1 MAINDQMEMAFS
13 GPAPRVDPVSGNE
26 VPPGSLPEE
35 VRDDIDVKLS
45 EGEYVVPA
53 DVLRFHG
60 VKFFEDLRA
69 EAKMGLAGM
78 ESAGRI
84 GGQPVDSSPMDPASM
99 GISEEDIAML
109 EQALAGEG
117 LPEAAMAEG
126 GLMDKVAFAAMNDP
140 LVNERI
146 NSKGM
151 AVGFAAGG
159 MTQSLYNDP
168 TKIDSLIDQVMTAA
182 QTNPSLL
189 EQLSNRGISIN
200 TTQADMQPT
209 EMKQAN
215 TQPVEL
221 AHGGS
226 VHKGPSSGQIPEV
239 IQQTPLGFSG
249 DMGTAPTVPTKAEGG
264 TGFNP
269 FQYGLGFSSFGL
281 TNPAGTVPSPVAPAV
296 VDPKLITGIGSK
308 GPAKTGRNSVAVGE
322 SYTKPNG
329 ETKTRMPDSFYAGGG
344 DSDQNRALKEMEN
357 LDPKAWRS
365 DFNYKNP
372 NELYAQT
379 MEKLTGEVGFIG
391 KIFGATS
398 IGRVANASNLANLQS
413 NIEYLQKRGGSEKQI
428 ADLQKAHDAL
438 TIKQLGSLEGGLVTG
453 IIQKQTTT
461 DSLLEDTLESDM
473 VGGSS
478 TNQNSGV
485 SASERAR
492 LKREKEAAEAGA
504 AAASSNTAVNSS
516 NNNSQDYDGSKNTNK
531 AGSVVTTSGGFN
543 ITTPTTGNTGG
554 GGSGGGGG
562 GYDFVPSKPKKY
574 VGNSG
579 RFKAEGGL
587 MQKKKK

>member
-26 VPPGSLPEE
+26 VPPGSLPVE
-35 VRDDIDVKLS
+35 VRDDIDVNLS
-45 EGEYVVPA
+45 EGEYIVPS

-78 ESAGRI
+78 DAAGRI
-84 GGQPVDSSPMDPASM
+84 GGQPSGDAPMDPAAM

-109 EQALAGEG
+109 EQALGGEG
-117 LPEAAMAEG
+117 VPEAAMAEG

-151 AVGFAAGG
+151 AVGLAEGG
-159 MTQSLYNDP
+159 MTQSLYSDP
-168 TKIDSLIDQVMTAA
+168 TRIDSLIDKVMNAA
-182 QTNPSLL
+182 QNNPALL
-189 EQLSNRGISIN
+189 GELSKRGVTVN
-200 TTQADMQPT
+200 TTKANMKPAEMQ
-209 EMKQAN
+209 QAN
-215 TQPVEL
+215 RQPVEL

-239 IQQTPLGFSG
+239 IPQTPLGFSG

-344 DSDQNRALKEMEN
+344 DSDQNRRNKEFFDNVGNNEDLKKYSYG
-357 LDPKAWRS
+357 DP
-365 DFNYKNP
+365 
-372 NELYAQT
+372 
-379 MEKLTGEVGFIG
+379 EKLFSETMADATGKNNPIESLLQAVGKG
-391 KIFGATS
+391 SIFA
-398 IGRVANASNLANLQS
+398 ASENVSLNDRIARL
-413 NIEYLQKRGGSEKQI
+413 KRDGFDEDKI
-428 ADLQKAHDAL
+428 ADLQKKVDAKKL
-438 TIKQLGSLEGGLVTG
+438 AELGAKPSFLARG
-453 IIQKQTTT
+453 ILSIGASMAASQAKRI
-461 DSLLEDTLESDM
+461 DDLFPIADNVSSSSSA
-473 VGGSS
+473 SS
-478 TNQNSGV
+478 T
-485 SASERAR
+485 
-492 LKREKEAAEAGA
+492 AAD
-504 AAASSNTAVNSS
+504 T
-516 NNNSQDYDGSKNTNK
+516 
-531 AGSVVTTSGGFN
+531 
-543 ITTPTTGNTGG
+543 TGG
-554 GGSGGGGG
+554 GSIDSGKVADKNREAAAKKAAAKKATAAAVASVAANPNTTSEVGYDYIPQAVTNNANKPNADPVKEEQTKAGQKAGKGYVG
-562 GYDFVPSKPKKY
+562 GYGFQK
-574 VGNSG
+574 
-579 RFKAEGGL
+579 GGL

>member
-189 EQLSNRGISIN
+189 EQLSKRGISIN

-249 DMGTAPTVPTKAEGG
+249 DMGTGVGKPSADTN
-264 TGFNP
+264 FNP
-269 FQYGLGFSSFGL
+269 FQYGLGYSSFGP
-281 TNPAGTVPSPVAPAV
+281 TTPVGYAPPPVVTAPTVAGSALSLGDPNAGQRGGVA
-296 VDPKLITGIGSK
+296 IGQMM
-308 GPAKTGRNSVAVGE
+308 
-322 SYTKPNG
+322 PNG
-329 ETKTRMPDSFYAGGG
+329 KIRMPDSYYAGGG
-344 DSDQNRALKEMEN
+344 DADQKRALKKLGET
-357 LDPKAWRS
+357 DPNAWMGKYNFS
-365 DFNYKNP
+365 DPDILRQQTLAALNKEQGIISSTIGNAPFGQVFQA
-372 NELYAQT
+372 AQ
-379 MEKLTGEVGFIG
+379 
-391 KIFGATS
+391 
-398 IGRVANASNLANLQS
+398 
-413 NIEYLQKRGGSEKQI
+413 GSEF
-428 ADLQKAHDAL
+428 L
-438 TIKQLGSLEGGLVTG
+438 TIMETLRNSGTKEEDATMDDAFKKWKDSRLGAKPNK
-453 IIQKQTTT
+453 IISSILNNTRGDETAAA
-461 DSLLEDTLESDM
+461 LLEDNQNHWSAIKRSAAQDKLNKEIGEAETY
-473 VGGSS
+473 SS
-478 TNQNSGV
+478 TPQTVANQSGRT
-485 SASERAR
+485 ATDRANEQAQQAHA
-492 LKREKEAAEAGA
+492 EKKLAKTNTEYAKKSGIKGAEEY
-504 AAASSNTAVNSS
+504 T
-516 NNNSQDYDGSKNTNK
+516 
-531 AGSVVTTSGGFN
+531 
-543 ITTPTTGNTGG
+543 
-554 GGSGGGGG
+554 
-562 GYDFVPSKPKKY
+562 
-574 VGNSG
+574 VGN
-579 RFKAEGGL
+579 KGGL
-587 MQKKKK
+587 MIKKK

>member
-1 MAINDQMEMAFS
+1 MKLMAINDQMEMAFS
-13 GPAPRVDPVSGNE
+13 GPAPQVDPVSGND

-35 VRDDIDVKLS
+35 VRDDIDAKLS

-78 ESAGRI
+78 DAAGRI
-84 GGQPVDSSPMDPASM
+84 GGEPVEGAPMDPAAM

-117 LPEAAMAEG
+117 VPEAAMAEG

-189 EQLSNRGISIN
+189 EQLSKRGISIN

-221 AHGGS
+221 AHGGLT
-226 VHKGPSSGQIPEV
+226 HSGGAPGTTGA
-239 IQQTPLGFSG
+239 TPLGFTG

-281 TNPAGTVPSPVAPAV
+281 TNPAGSVPTPVAPAPV
-296 VDPKLITGIGSK
+296 GGFTA
-308 GPAKTGRNSVAVGE
+308 PAPVAPARPTTGRNSVAVGE
-322 SYTKPNG
+322 SYIHPGTG
-329 ETKTRMPDSFYAGGG
+329 ETKTRMPDAYYAGGG
-344 DSDQNRALKEMEN
+344 RSDQKRALD
-357 LDPKAWRS
+357 LSDVDPKAWRS
-365 DFNYKNP
+365 DFNYKNSD
-372 NELYAQT
+372 ELYAQT
-379 MEKLTGEVGFIG
+379 MEKLKGDVGFIG
-391 KIFGATS
+391 KIVGKTS
-398 IGRVANASNLANLQS
+398 IGRIGNAGNLANLQS
-413 NIEYLQKRGGSEKQI
+413 NIDYLKQRGGTKEQI
-428 ADLQKAHDAL
+428 AALQKAHDDL
-438 TIKQLGSLEGGLVTG
+438 TIEQLGSLEGGIITG
-453 IIQKQTTT
+453 WAQNQLSTE
-461 DSLLEDTLESDM
+461 SLLADNSESDM
-473 VGGSS
+473 VGGGSSSS
-478 TNQNSGV
+478 TTAGQ
-485 SASERAR
+485 
-492 LKREKEAAEAGA
+492 EAAER
-504 AAASSNTAVNSS
+504 VRIKRE
-516 NNNSQDYDGSKNTNK
+516 QDKINK
-531 AGSVVTTSGGFN
+531 EIGEAENDFQ
-543 ITTPTTGNTGG
+543 
-554 GGSGGGGG
+554 GG
-562 GYDFVPSKPKKY
+562 GYSSTPQTIANQSGRTATDRANEQAQQANAEKKLAKANKAFAKKSGIKDAEDY
-574 VGNSG
+574 TVGN
-579 RFKAEGGL
+579 KGGL
-587 MQKKKK
+587 MIKKK

>member
-13 GPAPRVDPVSGNE
+13 GPALRVDPVSGNE

-84 GGQPVDSSPMDPASM
+84 GGEPIEGAPMDPAAM
-99 GISEEDIAML
+99 GISEEDVAML

-117 LPEAAMAEG
+117 VPEAAMAEG

-159 MTQSLYNDP
+159 MTQSLYSDP

-189 EQLSNRGISIN
+189 EQLSKRGVSIN

-221 AHGGS
+221 AEGG
-226 VHKGPSSGQIPEV
+226 
-239 IQQTPLGFSG
+239 PLINAPVGFSG
-249 DMGTAPTVPTKAEGG
+249 DMGLAPTVPSGS
-264 TGFNP
+264 FNP
-269 FQYGLGFSSFGL
+269 FQYGLGYSSFG
-281 TNPAGTVPSPVAPAV
+281 TTTPVGSVPTPVTPVPTAVGPALSSAP
-296 VDPKLITGIGSK
+296 VDPYAGQRGGVAIGQMM
-308 GPAKTGRNSVAVGE
+308 
-322 SYTKPNG
+322 PNG
-329 ETKTRMPDSFYAGGG
+329 KIRMPDAYYAGGG
-344 DSDQNRALKEMEN
+344 DSDQKRAMASLEE
-357 LDPKAWRS
+357 A
-365 DFNYKNP
+365 
-372 NELYAQT
+372 NEKRYDKFSYGDS
-379 MEKLTGEVGFIG
+379 EKLFSETMAAATGE
-391 KIFGATS
+391 
-398 IGRVANASNLANLQS
+398 NNPL
-413 NIEYLQKRGGSEKQI
+413 EKV
-428 ADLQKAHDAL
+428 LYGLK
-438 TIKQLGSLEGGLVTG
+438 KGSLFA
-453 IIQKQTTT
+453 
-461 DSLLEDTLESDM
+461 
-473 VGGSS
+473 
-478 TNQNSGV
+478 
-485 SASERAR
+485 ASEYVNLSDNIAR
-492 LKREKEAAEAGA
+492 LKRAGYTDDKLAELTAAVEAKKTAELGAKPGFLARGVLALGKSMAETQAKRIDDLFPILDFGSSSSSSSSSPKPKFDSKPDASGNITVNPRTGKTITGKVTSPGSTRGKSSVEKAEQKAGEARQEKARQERNKKASKEAGKSSTNEAGQI
-504 AAASSNTAVNSS
+504 NTEKFLK
-516 NNNSQDYDGSKNTNK
+516 DFK
-531 AGSVVTTSGGFN
+531 GGV
-543 ITTPTTGNTGG
+543 GG
-554 GGSGGGGG
+554 RA
-562 GYDFVPSKPKKY
+562 K
-574 VGNSG
+574 
-579 RFKAEGGL
+579 GGL
-587 MQKKKK
+587 MQKKK

>member
-26 VPPGSLPEE
+26 VPPGSLPVE
-35 VRDDIDVKLS
+35 VRDDIDVNLS

-78 ESAGRI
+78 DAAGRI
-84 GGQPVDSSPMDPASM
+84 GGQPSGDAPMDPAAM

-109 EQALAGEG
+109 EQALGGEG
-117 LPEAAMAEG
+117 VPEAAMAEG

-344 DSDQNRALKEMEN
+344 DSDQNRRNKEFFDNVGNNEDLKKYSYG
-357 LDPKAWRS
+357 DP
-365 DFNYKNP
+365 
-372 NELYAQT
+372 
-379 MEKLTGEVGFIG
+379 EKLFSETMADATGKNNPIESLLQAVGKG
-391 KIFGATS
+391 SIFA
-398 IGRVANASNLANLQS
+398 ASENVSLNDRIARL
-413 NIEYLQKRGGSEKQI
+413 KRDGFDEDKI
-428 ADLQKAHDAL
+428 ADLQKKVDAKKL
-438 TIKQLGSLEGGLVTG
+438 AELGAKPSFLARG
-453 IIQKQTTT
+453 ILSIGASMAASQAKRIDDLFPIV
-461 DSLLEDTLESDM
+461 DS
-473 VGGSS
+473 SS
-478 TNQNSGV
+478 TSSSTSKVTPTKPDPVAASGQV
-485 SASERAR
+485 ESQA
-492 LKREKEAAEAGA
+492 A
-504 AAASSNTAVNSS
+504 AAASAAASLKRAAAKDDDTSGKAADAEREASNAMKATKARNTKAGLGAQTKKGSTS
-516 NNNSQDYDGSKNTNK
+516 GSK
-531 AGSVVTTSGGFN
+531 SGYF
-543 ITTPTTGNTGG
+543 T
-554 GGSGGGGG
+554 
-562 GYDFVPSKPKKY
+562 
-574 VGNSG
+574 
-579 RFKAEGGL
+579 
-587 MQKKKK
+587 

>member
-1 MAINDQMEMAFS
+1 MKLMAINDQMEMAFS
-13 GPAPRVDPVSGNE
+13 GPAPQVDPVSGND

-35 VRDDIDVKLS
+35 VRDDIDAKLS

-78 ESAGRI
+78 DAAGRI
-84 GGQPVDSSPMDPASM
+84 GGEPVEGAPMDPAAM

-117 LPEAAMAEG
+117 VPEAAMAEG

-189 EQLSNRGISIN
+189 EQLSKRGVSIN
-200 TTQADMQPT
+200 TTQADMQPA

-221 AHGGS
+221 AHGGLT
-226 VHKGPSSGQIPEV
+226 HSGGAPGTTGA
-239 IQQTPLGFSG
+239 TPLGFTG

-281 TNPAGTVPSPVAPAV
+281 TNPAGSVPTPVAPAPTAV
-296 VDPKLITGIGSK
+296 GGLGAPVPVAPSRPT
-308 GPAKTGRNSVAVGE
+308 TGRNSVAVGE
-322 SYTKPNG
+322 SYIHPGTG
-329 ETKTRMPDSFYAGGG
+329 ETKTRMPDAYYAGGG
-344 DSDQNRALKEMEN
+344 DSDQKRALD
-357 LDPKAWRS
+357 LSDVDPKAWRS
-365 DFNYKNP
+365 DFNYENP
-372 NELYAQT
+372 NLLYAQT
-379 MEKLTGEVGFIG
+379 MEKLTGDVGFIG

-398 IGRVANASNLANLQS
+398 IGRIANAGNLANLQS
-413 NIEYLQKRGGSEKQI
+413 NIEVLKQRGGTADQIAELQKK
-428 ADLQKAHDAL
+428 HDAL
-438 TIKQLGSLEGGLVTG
+438 TIKQLGSLEGGLMTG
-453 IIQKQTTT
+453 LIQNQLST
-461 DSLLEDTLESDM
+461 DSILEDNPVSEM

-478 TNQNSGV
+478 TSTV
-485 SASERAR
+485 TPKAVPDPPASIATVRPVGPATASLQRTATDRANERAQQSN
-492 LKREKEAAEAGA
+492 AERK
-504 AAASSNTAVNSS
+504 AAASKSFKERKTAEK
-516 NNNSQDYDGSKNTNK
+516 KNEPAAKK
-531 AGSVVTTSGGFN
+531 AGATRGIGGQY
-543 ITTPTTGNTGG
+543 GMA
-554 GGSGGGGG
+554 
-562 GYDFVPSKPKKY
+562 K
-574 VGNSG
+574 
-579 RFKAEGGL
+579 GGL
-587 MQKKKK
+587 MQKKK